1 MFANLL
7 IYDKNNNENII
18 NIKCSKAISAIWDKF
33 IPILIFKYKEN
44 SFNINRVAHRF
55 TFEDFIKIAKIYYFN
70 LGVSVPISPFDFI
83 DYCLKKDI
91 SRVVINQ
98 TGVVNKTNNVAYA
111 IINVTSEE
119 LYAYL
124 STIGILEE

>member
-7 IYDKNNNENII
+7 IYDKNNNENIVTF
-18 NIKCSKAISAIWDKF
+18 SKAVRAIWEKF
-33 IPILIFKYKEN
+33 IPILIFKYKDN

-55 TFEDFIKIAKIYYFN
+55 TFEDFIKISKIYYFN
-70 LGVSVPISPFDFI
+70 LGVSVPTSPFDFI
-83 DYCLKKDI
+83 DNCLKKDI

-111 IINVTSEE
+111 IINVTSED